1 MNPGMKIVLA
11 AFDFV
16 LINIVLSHHGNIS
29 LIDAAWY
36 MLCVGL
42 GFGLRVAVMIN
53 NNNYSHKLLFVHGAF
68 TVCWVFLMILLW
80 RTSLH
85 TTWMNQGGN
94 SFEIFL
100 FLNSLFS
107 VYMVSQFEL
116 LFKASFRKW
125 LAINVGRII
134 AKETEEEKV

>member
-1 MNPGMKIVLA
+1 MNPGMKILLA

-16 LINIVLSHHGNIS
+16 LINIVLSLHGNIS
-29 LIDAAWY
+29 MIDVAWY

-68 TVCWVFLMILLW
+68 TVCWVFLVVLFW

-85 TTWMNQGGN
+85 KTWMNQGGN

-107 VYMVSQFEL
+107 VYMVSQFEYF
-116 LFKASFRKW
+116 FKAGFKGW
-125 LAINVGRII
+125 IKLNVGRIF
-134 AKETEEEKV
+134 AKDVEEENA

>member
-1 MNPGMKIVLA
+1 MKILLA

-16 LINIVLSHHGNIS
+16 LVNIVLSLHGNIS
-29 LIDAAWY
+29 MIDIAWY

-53 NNNYSHKLLFVHGAF
+53 NNNYSHRLLFVHGAF
-68 TVCWVFLMILLW
+68 TICWVFLMVLLW

-85 TTWMNQGGN
+85 KTWMNQGGN

-134 AKETEEEKV
+134 AKETEEEKA